1 LIADVNAANRKLL
14 EDLVYRVRAL
24 ESPPREAGDAF
35 PAYPRPNDRPGRW
48 EH

>member
-1 LIADVNAANRKLL
+1 MLADVISGNRKLL

-24 ESPPREAGDAF
+24 ESPPRETEHQR
-35 PAYPRPNDRPGRW
+35 PALSRTTDRIDKW